1 MMYSSSS
8 SSFFAFGE
16 SGSSDT
22 KSGRRELVVG
32 VKKVGSEKEVKGF
45 EMKSMSCSSV
55 DSI

>member
-1 MMYSSSS
+1 MYSSSS